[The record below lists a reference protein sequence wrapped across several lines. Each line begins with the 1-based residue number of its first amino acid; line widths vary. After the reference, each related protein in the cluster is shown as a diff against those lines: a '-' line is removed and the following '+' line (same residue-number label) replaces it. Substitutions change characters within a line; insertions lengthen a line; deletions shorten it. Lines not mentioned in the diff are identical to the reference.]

1 VDTGRWIR
9 RNRRTRGERDK
20 KDMRVHFTGIKGVGM
35 AALALAYQD
44 AGWEVTGSDTKE
56 KQITDEPLKNRGIK
70 VFEKFTPRN
79 IWKLKKMVWVPAID
93 KLIYTGAH
101 HGAQNV
107 EVKWAASRGV
117 PVANYARA
125 AGEFFADK
133 KQICVCGVG
142 GKTTTAAMIATILY
156 FNKLDPSWIVGTSE
170 IASLPA
176 AGKYGKGEWAVI
188 EGDEYVADP
197 AADKTP
203 KFMYLN
209 PKIVV
214 CTNISYDH
222 PDVYKSEEDVSAA
235 YIKLFKKTLKNG
247 GKVLLSE
254 QAAKMIGGKAPY
266 QTYFAPEASGLALA
280 KGVGTGFGR
289 TNEFSLT
296 GKFGSVRKGLEET
309 SKLMDKI
316 RKIIR
321 VPGEYNVRN
330 ALAAAAAAK
339 KVGVSE
345 KDILAGLA
353 QYRGAKRRFEFIGES
368 GGIGLYDDYAH
379 HPAEIRV
386 LAVAAKEKFPGK
398 KIIFVFQPHTFSR
411 TKALFSEFADSL
423 KLADEVVMYPIF
435 GSAREEKDETV
446 SSQML
451 AEEIK
456 RRGGRAVSVMTEGK
470 LVEYLART
478 AKPDEVIFTVGA
490 GNLYEA
496 HQDILAGLEKK
507 RAAV

>member
-1 VDTGRWIR
+1 
-9 RNRRTRGERDK
+9 
-20 KDMRVHFTGIKGVGM
+20 MRVHFTGIKGVGM
-35 AALALAYQD
+35 AALALAHQD

-56 KQITDEPLKNRGIK
+56 AQITDEPLKARGIQ
-70 VFEKFTPRN
+70 VVEKFTPRN
-79 IWKLKKMVWVPAID
+79 IWTLKKMVWVPAID

-117 PVANYARA
+117 PTLNYARA

-142 GKTTTAAMIATILY
+142 GKTTTSAMIATIL
-156 FNKLDPSWIVGTSE
+156 NETVQDPSWIVGTSE

-176 AGKYGKGEWAVI
+176 AGRRGQGEWAVI

-222 PDVYKSEEDVSAA
+222 PDVYKSEEEVAA
-235 YIKLFKKTLKNG
+235 VYIKLFEKTLRNG

-254 QAAKMIGGKAPY
+254 QAAEVIEGRRKKEEGRGGKEMIVY
-266 QTYFAPEASGLALA
+266 DEVD
-280 KGVGTGFGR
+280 KGIYR
-289 TNEFSLT
+289 N
-296 GKFGSVRKGLEET
+296 LEEFRVEI
-309 SKLMDKI
+309 KKVLK
-316 RKIIR
+316 

-330 ALAAAAAAK
+330 AMAAAAAAK
-339 KVGVSE
+339 EVGVSE
-345 KDILAGLA
+345 KDILAGLS
-353 QYRGAKRRFEFIGES
+353 QYRGAKRRFEFIGEIREI
-368 GGIGLYDDYAH
+368 GGIGGISLYDDYAH
-379 HPAEIRV
+379 HPTEIRA
-386 LAVAAKEKFPGK
+386 LATAAKEKFPGK

-411 TKALFSEFADSL
+411 TKALFSEFGDSL
-423 KLADEVVMYPIF
+423 RMADEVVMYPIF
-435 GSAREEKDETV
+435 ASAREEKDESV

-456 RRGGRAVSVMTEGK
+456 RRGGKAVSVTDGRK
-470 LVEYLART
+470 LVEYLTRT
-478 AKPDEVIFTVGA
+478 AKPDEIIFTVGA
-490 GNLYEA
+490 GNLYEF
-496 HQDILAGLEKK
+496 HQSILEGFKRISQGAAGG
-507 RAAV
+507 

>member
-1 VDTGRWIR
+1 
-9 RNRRTRGERDK
+9 
-20 KDMRVHFTGIKGVGM
+20 MRVHFTGIKGVGM

-197 AADKTP
+197 VADKTP

-214 CTNISYDH
+214 CTNIYYDH
-222 PDVYKSEEDVSAA
+222 PDVYKSEKEVAA
-235 YIKLFKKTLKNG
+235 VYEELFEKVLKND
-247 GKVLLSE
+247 GKVFLSE
-254 QAAKMIGGKAPY
+254 QAAKMIEGKGKR
-266 QTYFAPEASGLALA
+266 E
-280 KGVGTGFGR
+280 KGRGEKEMMVYDRGDQG
-289 TNEFSLT
+289 
-296 GKFGSVRKGLEET
+296 
-309 SKLMDKI
+309 KI
-316 RKIIR
+316 REVLK
-321 VPGEYNVRN
+321 VAGEYNVRN
-330 ALAAAAAAK
+330 AMAAAMAAK
-339 KVGVSE
+339 AVGIWE
-345 KDILAGLA
+345 KDIMAGLA

-379 HPAEIRV
+379 HPAEIRA
-386 LAVAAKEKFPGK
+386 LAAAVKEKFPGK
-398 KIIFVFQPHTFSR
+398 KIRFVFQPHTFSR
-411 TKALFSEFADSL
+411 TKVLFSEFADSL
-423 KLADEVVMYPIF
+423 KMADEVIMYPIF
-435 GSAREEKDETV
+435 ASAREEKDETV

-496 HQDILAGLEKK
+496 HQEILAGLEKK

>member
-1 VDTGRWIR
+1 MITTGAH
-9 RNRRTRGERDK
+9 GGLDK
-20 KDMRVHFTGIKGVGM
+20 I
-35 AALALAYQD
+35 
-44 AGWEVTGSDTKE
+44 EVKKAIE
-56 KQITDEPLKNRGIK
+56 KGIK
-70 VFEKFTPRN
+70 VITQGEALGLFMNGRIFGRKFEG
-79 IWKLKKMVWVPAID
+79 I
-93 KLIYTGAH
+93 
-101 HGAQNV
+101 
-107 EVKWAASRGV
+107 S
-117 PVANYARA
+117 VA
-125 AGEFFADK
+125 GSH
-133 KQICVCGVG
+133 
-142 GKTTTAAMIATILY
+142 GKTTTTAMLGTI
-156 FNKLDPSWIVGTSE
+156 FSNSGLDPSFMVGTSD
-170 IASLPA
+170 IPSLGAP
-176 AGKYGKGEWAVI
+176 GHYGKGKYFIAEA
-188 EGDEYVADP
+188 DEYATEP
-197 AADKTP
+197 NYNKTP
-203 KFMYLN
+203 KFLWQH
-209 PKIVV
+209 PKFLIF
-214 CTNISYDH
+214 TNIDFDH
-222 PDVYKSEEDVSAA
+222 PDVYKSEEEVAA
-235 YIKLFKKTLKNG
+235 VYTKLFEKTLRNG

-386 LAVAAKEKFPGK
+386 LVVAAKEKFPGK